1 MFRIF
6 KVLKEISL
14 YREYLKA
21 IKKESFDSPEWSKLR
36 LRKDWFGRIYTVFNL
51 PPEVTKSPDFPKYAR
66 PAFVFDQIKPI
77 NEYLT
82 KLSLQELIAP
92 THALFLD
99 TVARA
104 RKLTP
109 EQRTE
114 IASASVYTSQRS
126 LELGLIDAISSEA
139 DAINGLRARIE
150 DDANKERSESVKKL
164 VRSRV

>member
-14 YREYLKA
+14 YREYLKV
-21 IKKESFDSPEWSKLR
+21 IKKESLDSPEWSRLR

-92 THALFLD
+92 LMNPVEGTDEESFL
-99 TVARA
+99 VVYSFVFRQISLLWML
-104 RKLTP
+104 RVVI
-109 EQRTE
+109 E
-114 IASASVYTSQRS
+114 ISLIVLAFNHWNWILSVFP
-126 LELGLIDAISSEA
+126 
-139 DAINGLRARIE
+139 
-150 DDANKERSESVKKL
+150 K
-164 VRSRV
+164 

>member
-92 THALFLD
+92 LINPVEGTDEESFL
-99 TVARA
+99 VVYSFVFRQISILWMARLA
-104 RKLTP
+104 V
-109 EQRTE
+109 E
-114 IASASVYTSQRS
+114 IALIAWVVNHWDWIIS
-126 LELGLIDAISSEA
+126 LIPFLG
-139 DAINGLRARIE
+139 
-150 DDANKERSESVKKL
+150 K
-164 VRSRV
+164 

>member
-14 YREYLKA
+14 YREYLKV
-21 IKKESFDSPEWSKLR
+21 IKKESLDSPEWSKLR

-82 KLSLQELIAP
+82 KLRLQELIAP
-92 THALFLD
+92 LMNPVEGTEEESFL
-99 TVARA
+99 VVYSFVFRQISILWMARLA
-104 RKLTP
+104 V
-109 EQRTE
+109 E
-114 IASASVYTSQRS
+114 ITLIVWAVNHWNWICS
-126 LELGLIDAISSEA
+126 LLPFLG
-139 DAINGLRARIE
+139 
-150 DDANKERSESVKKL
+150 K
-164 VRSRV
+164 

>member
-6 KVLKEISL
+6 KVLKDISL

-21 IKKESFDSPEWSKLR
+21 IKKESLDSPEWSKLR

-82 KLSLQELIAP
+82 KLSFQELIAP
-92 THALFLD
+92 LMNPVEGTDEESFL
-99 TVARA
+99 VVYSFVFRQISILWMARLA
-104 RKLTP
+104 V
-109 EQRTE
+109 E
-114 IASASVYTSQRS
+114 IALIAWVVNHWDWIIS
-126 LELGLIDAISSEA
+126 LIPFLG
-139 DAINGLRARIE
+139 
-150 DDANKERSESVKKL
+150 K
-164 VRSRV
+164 

>member
-1 MFRIF
+1 MLRIF

-21 IKKESFDSPEWSKLR
+21 IKKESLDSPEWSKLR

-82 KLSLQELIAP
+82 KLSFQELIAP
-92 THALFLD
+92 LMNPVEGTDEESFL
-99 TVARA
+99 VVYSFVFRQISILWMVRLAV
-104 RKLTP
+104 
-109 EQRTE
+109 E
-114 IASASVYTSQRS
+114 IALIAWVVNHWGWIIS
-126 LELGLIDAISSEA
+126 LIPFLG
-139 DAINGLRARIE
+139 
-150 DDANKERSESVKKL
+150 K
-164 VRSRV
+164 

>member
-21 IKKESFDSPEWSKLR
+21 IKKESLDSPEWSKLR

-92 THALFLD
+92 LMNPVEGTDEESFL
-99 TVARA
+99 VVYSFVFRQISILWMARLA
-104 RKLTP
+104 V
-109 EQRTE
+109 E
-114 IASASVYTSQRS
+114 IALIAWVVNHWDWIIS
-126 LELGLIDAISSEA
+126 LIPFLG
-139 DAINGLRARIE
+139 
-150 DDANKERSESVKKL
+150 K
-164 VRSRV
+164 

>member
-21 IKKESFDSPEWSKLR
+21 IKKESLDSPEWSKLR
-36 LRKDWFGRIYTVFNL
+36 LRKDWFGSICTVFNL

-92 THALFLD
+92 LMNPVEGTDEESFL
-99 TVARA
+99 VVYSFVFRQISILWMARLA
-104 RKLTP
+104 V
-109 EQRTE
+109 E
-114 IASASVYTSQRS
+114 IT
-126 LELGLIDAISSEA
+126 LIAWVVNHWEWISSFLPF
-139 DAINGLRARIE
+139 IS
-150 DDANKERSESVKKL
+150 K
-164 VRSRV
+164 

>member
-1 MFRIF
+1 MLRIF

-21 IKKESFDSPEWSKLR
+21 IKKESLDSPEWSKLR

-82 KLSLQELIAP
+82 KLSFQELIAP
-92 THALFLD
+92 LMNPVEGTDEESFL
-99 TVARA
+99 VVYSFVFRQISILWMARLA
-104 RKLTP
+104 V
-109 EQRTE
+109 E
-114 IASASVYTSQRS
+114 IALIAWVVNHWGWIIS
-126 LELGLIDAISSEA
+126 LIPFLG
-139 DAINGLRARIE
+139 
-150 DDANKERSESVKKL
+150 K
-164 VRSRV
+164 

>member
-14 YREYLKA
+14 YREYLKV
-21 IKKESFDSPEWSKLR
+21 IKKESLDSPEWSKLR

-51 PPEVTKSPDFPKYAR
+51 PPEVTQSPDFPKYAR

-92 THALFLD
+92 LMNPVEGTDEESFL
-99 TVARA
+99 VIYSFVFRQISILWMAR
-104 RKLTP
+104 LVI
-109 EQRTE
+109 E
-114 IASASVYTSQRS
+114 IS
-126 LELGLIDAISSEA
+126 LIAWVVNHWDWICSLLPFLS
-139 DAINGLRARIE
+139 
-150 DDANKERSESVKKL
+150 K
-164 VRSRV
+164 

>member
-1 MFRIF
+1 MFRIL

-14 YREYLKA
+14 YREYLKV
-21 IKKESFDSPEWSKLR
+21 IKKESLDSPEWSRLR

-92 THALFLD
+92 LMNPVEGTDEESFL
-99 TVARA
+99 VVYSFVFRQISLLWML
-104 RKLTP
+104 RVVI
-109 EQRTE
+109 E
-114 IASASVYTSQRS
+114 ISLIVLAFNHWNWILSVFP
-126 LELGLIDAISSEA
+126 
-139 DAINGLRARIE
+139 
-150 DDANKERSESVKKL
+150 K
-164 VRSRV
+164 

>member
-14 YREYLKA
+14 YREYLKV
-21 IKKESFDSPEWSKLR
+21 IKKESLDSPEWSKLR

-92 THALFLD
+92 LMNPVEGTEEESFLVD
-99 TVARA
+99 YSIVFRQISILWMARLA
-104 RKLTP
+104 V
-109 EQRTE
+109 E
-114 IASASVYTSQRS
+114 IT
-126 LELGLIDAISSEA
+126 LIAWAVNHWDWILSFLPF
-139 DAINGLRARIE
+139 IG
-150 DDANKERSESVKKL
+150 KQ
-164 VRSRV
+164 